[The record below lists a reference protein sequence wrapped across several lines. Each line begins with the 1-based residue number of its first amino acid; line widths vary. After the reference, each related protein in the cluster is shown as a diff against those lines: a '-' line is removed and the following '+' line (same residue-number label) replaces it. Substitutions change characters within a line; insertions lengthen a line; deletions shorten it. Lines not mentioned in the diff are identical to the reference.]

1 MLSFIQK
8 YRYSLLLVL
17 IGLLWLE
24 VLNVLLQLDQQ
35 TLLYPD
41 ASNYLESAQK
51 MYLKFTGHY
60 YRPMVMAFITGL
72 PYLFGS
78 SDAGILQWSLMVN
91 VVCWLGTSL
100 LLFQIAKDFLKPK
113 VAFVVAILP
122 FFIIGNAVLNYHLL
136 TENIYTFFIV
146 LAFYSLFRYYKTNNF
161 WFLSFSLSL
170 LLSSMLIKPG
180 AKFLA
185 ILILLFFIKTVLKNY
200 KAKAMILLY
209 GSVLMILIQLVGMK
223 VQYGDFT
230 LSYIDGVT
238 YHNYLFSKAECFKNG
253 KEYHQINN
261 PRAEYLFSL
270 LFTDQKRVAKE
281 DAIRQIKTNFPN
293 VVKAY
298 FDNLLENTK
307 SGNACV
313 FDLENKKGSDDF
325 VFWKTI
331 AFNLSK
337 WQNRLFTIIGILV
350 SLYFVRKLFTP
361 KSVYA
366 LMALFVLYTIILSGI
381 SCGQGD
387 RFHVITFP
395 IVFLLLAKALAETDR
410 FKRFSA
416 LLQK

>member
-24 VLNVLLQLDQQ
+24 VLSVLLQLDQQ

-78 SDAGILQWSLMVN
+78 SDAGILQWSLIAN
-91 VVCWLGTSL
+91 VMCWLGTSL
-100 LLFQIAKDFLKPK
+100 LLFQIANDFLKPK

-270 LFTDQKRVAKE
+270 LFTDQKRVAKD
-281 DAIRQIKTNFPN
+281 DAMLQIKTNFPN

-313 FDLENKKGSDDF
+313 FDLENKKGSSDF
-325 VFWKTI
+325 TFWKTI

-395 IVFLLLAKALAETDR
+395 IVFLLLAKALIEANR
-410 FKRFSA
+410 FKRFSV

>member
-1 MLSFIQK
+1 MLTFIQK
-8 YRYSLLLVL
+8 YRYSLLIVL

-78 SDAGILQWSLMVN
+78 SDAGILQWSLIVN
-91 VVCWLGTSL
+91 VMCWLGTSL
-100 LLFQIAKDFLKPK
+100 LLFQIAKDFLKTK
-113 VAFVVAILP
+113 VAFIVAILP

-146 LAFYSLFRYYKTNNF
+146 LAFYSLFRYFKTNNF

-185 ILILLFFIKTVLKNY
+185 ILILLFFIKTLLKNH

-230 LSYIDGVT
+230 ISYIDGVT

-281 DAIRQIKTNFPN
+281 DAILQIKTNFPN

-313 FDLENKKGSDDF
+313 FDLENKRGSSDF
-325 VFWKTI
+325 TFWKTV

-337 WQNRLFTIIGILV
+337 WQNRLFTVLGVLV
-350 SLYFVRKLFTP
+350 SLYFVRKIFAT
-361 KSVYA
+361 KSLYA

-395 IVFLLLAKALAETDR
+395 IVFLLLAKALIETDR

>member
-1 MLSFIQK
+1 MLAFFQK
-8 YRYSLLLVL
+8 YRYSLLIVF
-17 IGLLWLE
+17 IGLIWLE
-24 VLNVLLQLDQQ
+24 VLNVLLQLDRQ

-78 SDAGILQWSLMVN
+78 SDAGILQWSLLVN
-91 VVCWLGTSL
+91 VLCWLGTSL
-100 LLFQIAKDFLKPK
+100 LLFQIAKDFLKTK
-113 VAFVVAILP
+113 VAFLFALLP

-146 LAFYSLFRYYKTNNF
+146 LAFYSLFRYFKTNNF
-161 WFLSFSLSL
+161 WFLSLSLSL

-200 KAKAMILLY
+200 KTKAMILIY

-298 FDNLLENTK
+298 FHNLLENTK

-313 FDLENKKGSDDF
+313 YDLENKKGSSDF
-325 VFWKTI
+325 DFWKTA

-337 WQNRLFTIIGILV
+337 WQNRLFTVLGVLV
-350 SLYFVRKLFTP
+350 SLYFVRKILAK
-361 KSVYA
+361 KSVYTF
-366 LMALFVLYTIILSGI
+366 MALFVLYTIILSGI

-387 RFHVITFP
+387 RFHVVTFP
-395 IVFLLLAKALAETDR
+395 IVLLLLAKVLSETDR

-416 LLQK
+416 RLQK

>member
-1 MLSFIQK
+1 MLTFIQK
-8 YRYSLLLVL
+8 YRYSLLIVL

-24 VLNVLLQLDQQ
+24 VLNVLLQLDRQ

-78 SDAGILQWSLMVN
+78 SDAGILQWSLIVN
-91 VVCWLGTSL
+91 VMCWLGTSL
-100 LLFQIAKDFLKPK
+100 LLFQIAKDFLKTK
-113 VAFVVAILP
+113 VAFLFALLP

-146 LAFYSLFRYYKTNNF
+146 LAFYSLFRYFKTNNF
-161 WFLSFSLSL
+161 WFLSLSLSL

-200 KAKAMILLY
+200 KTKAMILIY

-238 YHNYLFSKAECFKNG
+238 YHNYLFSKADCFKNG

-281 DAIRQIKTNFPN
+281 DAILQIKTNFPN

-313 FDLENKKGSDDF
+313 FDLENKRGSSDF
-325 VFWKTI
+325 TFWKTV

-337 WQNRLFTIIGILV
+337 WQNRLFTVLGVLV
-350 SLYFVRKLFTP
+350 SLYFVRKLFIP

-395 IVFLLLAKALAETDR
+395 IVFLLLAKALIETDR

>member
-1 MLSFIQK
+1 MLAFIKK

-17 IGLLWLE
+17 IGLLWLV

-78 SDAGILQWSLMVN
+78 SDAGILQWSLIVN

-313 FDLENKKGSDDF
+313 FDLENKRGSSDF
-325 VFWKTI
+325 TFWKTV

-337 WQNRLFTIIGILV
+337 WQNRLFTVLGVLV
-350 SLYFVRKLFTP
+350 SLYFVRKIFAT
-361 KSVYA
+361 KSLYA

-395 IVFLLLAKALAETDR
+395 IVFLLLAKALIEIDR
-410 FKRFSA
+410 FKRFSV

>member
-91 VVCWLGTSL
+91 VVCWQGTSL

>member
-1 MLSFIQK
+1 MLTFIQK
-8 YRYSLLLVL
+8 YRYSLLIVL

-24 VLNVLLQLDQQ
+24 VLNVLLQLDRQ

-78 SDAGILQWSLMVN
+78 SDAVILQWSLIVN

-100 LLFQIAKDFLKPK
+100 LLFQIANDFLKTK
-113 VAFVVAILP
+113 VAFVVALLP

-161 WFLSFSLSL
+161 WFLSFGLSL
-170 LLSSMLIKPG
+170 FLSSMLIKPG

-270 LFTDQKRVAKE
+270 LFTDQKRVAKD

-313 FDLENKKGSDDF
+313 FDLENKKRSDDF
-325 VFWKTI
+325 VFWKTV

-337 WQNRLFTIIGILV
+337 WQNRLLTIIGILV

-361 KSVYA
+361 KAVYA

-387 RFHVITFP
+387 RFHVVTFP
-395 IVFLLLAKALAETDR
+395 IVFLLLAKALVETDR
-410 FKRFSA
+410 FKRFSV

>member
-1 MLSFIQK
+1 MLTVIQK

-78 SDAGILQWSLMVN
+78 SDAGILQWSLIVN
-91 VVCWLGTSL
+91 VLCWLGTSL
-100 LLFQIAKDFLKPK
+100 LLFQIAKDFLKAK

-146 LAFYSLFRYYKTNNF
+146 LAFYSLFRYFKTNNF

-200 KAKAMILLY
+200 KTKAMILLY

-313 FDLENKKGSDDF
+313 FDLENKRGSSDF
-325 VFWKTI
+325 TFWKTV

-337 WQNRLFTIIGILV
+337 WQNRFFTVLGVLV
-350 SLYFVRKLFTP
+350 SLYFVRKIFTT
-361 KSVYA
+361 KSIYA
-366 LMALFVLYTIILSGI
+366 FMALFILYTIILSGI

-387 RFHVITFP
+387 RFHVVTFP
-395 IVFLLLAKALAETDR
+395 IVFLLLAKALIEADR

>member
-1 MLSFIQK
+1 MLAFIKK

-17 IGLLWLE
+17 IGLLWLV

-78 SDAGILQWSLMVN
+78 SDAGILQWSLIVN
-91 VVCWLGTSL
+91 VMCWLGTSL
-100 LLFQIAKDFLKPK
+100 LLFQIAKDFLKTK

-136 TENIYTFFIV
+136 TENIYTFCIV
-146 LAFYSLFRYYKTNNF
+146 LAFYSLFRYFKTNNF

-185 ILILLFFIKTVLKNY
+185 ILILLFFIKTLLKNH

-230 LSYIDGVT
+230 ISYIDGVT
-238 YHNYLFSKAECFKNG
+238 YHNYLFSKADCFKNG

-281 DAIRQIKTNFPN
+281 DAIHQIKTNFPN

-313 FDLENKKGSDDF
+313 FDLENKRGSSDF
-325 VFWKTI
+325 IFWKTI

-337 WQNRLFTIIGILV
+337 WQNRLFTVLGVLV

-395 IVFLLLAKALAETDR
+395 IVFLLLAKALIETDR

>member
-1 MLSFIQK
+1 MLTFIQK

-24 VLNVLLQLDQQ
+24 VLNVLLQLDRQ

-78 SDAGILQWSLMVN
+78 SDAGILQWSLIVN
-91 VVCWLGTSL
+91 VMCWLGTSL
-100 LLFQIAKDFLKPK
+100 LLFQIAKDFLKTK
-113 VAFVVAILP
+113 VAFIVAILP

-146 LAFYSLFRYYKTNNF
+146 LAFYSLFRYFKTNNF

-185 ILILLFFIKTVLKNY
+185 ILILLFFIKTLLKNH
-200 KAKAMILLY
+200 KAKAMILIY

-230 LSYIDGVT
+230 ISYIDGVT
-238 YHNYLFSKAECFKNG
+238 YHNYLFSKADCFKNG

-281 DAIRQIKTNFPN
+281 DAIHQIKTNFPN

-313 FDLENKKGSDDF
+313 FDLENKRGSSDF
-325 VFWKTI
+325 TFWKTV

-337 WQNRLFTIIGILV
+337 WQNRLFTVLGVLV
-350 SLYFVRKLFTP
+350 SLYFVRKIFAT
-361 KSVYA
+361 KSLYA

-387 RFHVITFP
+387 RFHVVTFP
-395 IVFLLLAKALAETDR
+395 IVFLLLAKALIETDR

>member
-1 MLSFIQK
+1 MLAFFQK

-24 VLNVLLQLDQQ
+24 VLNVLLQLDRQ

-78 SDAGILQWSLMVN
+78 SDAGILQWSLIVN
-91 VVCWLGTSL
+91 VMCWLGTSL
-100 LLFQIAKDFLKPK
+100 LLFQIAKDFLKTK
-113 VAFVVAILP
+113 VAFIVAILP

-146 LAFYSLFRYYKTNNF
+146 LAFYSLFRYFKTNNF

-185 ILILLFFIKTVLKNY
+185 ILILLFFIKTLLKNH

-281 DAIRQIKTNFPN
+281 DAIHQIKTNFPN

-298 FDNLLENTK
+298 FHNLLENTK

-313 FDLENKKGSDDF
+313 FDLENKRGSSDF
-325 VFWKTI
+325 TFWKTV

-337 WQNRLFTIIGILV
+337 WQNRLFTVLGVLV
-350 SLYFVRKLFTP
+350 SLYFVRKIFAT
-361 KSVYA
+361 KSLYA

-395 IVFLLLAKALAETDR
+395 IVFLLLAKALSETDR
-410 FKRFSA
+410 FKQFSA

>member
-1 MLSFIQK
+1 MLTFIQK
-8 YRYSLLLVL
+8 YRYSLLIVL

-24 VLNVLLQLDQQ
+24 VLNVLLQLDRQ

-78 SDAGILQWSLMVN
+78 SDAGILQWSLLVN
-91 VVCWLGTSL
+91 VLCWLGTSL
-100 LLFQIAKDFLKPK
+100 LLFQIAKDFLKTK
-113 VAFVVAILP
+113 VAFIVAILP

-136 TENIYTFFIV
+136 TENSYTFCIV
-146 LAFYSLFRYYKTNNF
+146 LAFYSLFRYFKTNNF

-230 LSYIDGVT
+230 ISYIDGVT

-281 DAIRQIKTNFPN
+281 DAILQIKTNFPN

-313 FDLENKKGSDDF
+313 FDLENKKGSSDF
-325 VFWKTI
+325 TFWKTV

-337 WQNRLFTIIGILV
+337 WQNRLFTVLGVLV
-350 SLYFVRKLFTP
+350 SLYFVRKIFAT
-361 KSVYA
+361 KSLYA

-395 IVFLLLAKALAETDR
+395 IVFLLLAKALIETDR

>member
-1 MLSFIQK
+1 MLTFIQK

-24 VLNVLLQLDQQ
+24 VLNVLLQLDRQ

-78 SDAGILQWSLMVN
+78 SDAGILQWSLIVN
-91 VVCWLGTSL
+91 VMCWLGTSL
-100 LLFQIAKDFLKPK
+100 LLFQIAKDFLKTK
-113 VAFVVAILP
+113 VAFIVAILP

-146 LAFYSLFRYYKTNNF
+146 LAFYSLFRYFKTNNF

-230 LSYIDGVT
+230 ISYIDGVT

-281 DAIRQIKTNFPN
+281 DAIHQIKTNFPN

-313 FDLENKKGSDDF
+313 FDLENKRGSSDF
-325 VFWKTI
+325 TFWKTV

-337 WQNRLFTIIGILV
+337 WQNRLFTVLGVLV
-350 SLYFVRKLFTP
+350 SLYFVRKLFIP

-366 LMALFVLYTIILSGI
+366 LMALFVLYTIILSCI

-395 IVFLLLAKALAETDR
+395 IVFLLLAKALIETDR

>member
-1 MLSFIQK
+1 MLAFFHK
-8 YRYSLLLVL
+8 YRYSLLIVL

-24 VLNVLLQLDQQ
+24 VLNVLLQLDRQ

-78 SDAGILQWSLMVN
+78 SDAGILQWSLLVN
-91 VVCWLGTSL
+91 VLCWLVTSL
-100 LLFQIAKDFLKPK
+100 LLFQIAKDFLKTK
-113 VAFVVAILP
+113 VAFLVALLP

-146 LAFYSLFRYYKTNNF
+146 LAFYSLFRYFKTNNF

-185 ILILLFFIKTVLKNY
+185 ILILLFFIKTVLKNH
-200 KAKAMILLY
+200 KAKAMILIY

-230 LSYIDGVT
+230 ISYIDGVT

-270 LFTDQKRVAKE
+270 LFTDQKRVAQE

-298 FDNLLENTK
+298 FHNLLENAK

-313 FDLENKKGSDDF
+313 YDLENKKRSRDF
-325 VFWKTI
+325 DFWKTA
-331 AFNLSK
+331 AFDLSK
-337 WQNRLFTIIGILV
+337 WQNRLFTVLGVLV
-350 SLYFVRKLFTP
+350 SLYFVRKIWVT
-361 KSVYA
+361 KSLYA
-366 LMALFVLYTIILSGI
+366 FMALFVLYTIILSGI

-387 RFHVITFP
+387 RFHVVTFP
-395 IVFLLLAKALAETDR
+395 IVFLLLAKALVENER
-410 FKRFSA
+410 FKRFFVR
-416 LLQK
+416 LQK

>member
-1 MLSFIQK
+1 MLAFFQK
-8 YRYSLLLVL
+8 YRYSLLIVF
-17 IGLLWLE
+17 IGLIWLE

-78 SDAGILQWSLMVN
+78 SDAGILQWSLIVN
-91 VVCWLGTSL
+91 VMCWLGTSL
-100 LLFQIAKDFLKPK
+100 LLFQIAKDFLKTK
-113 VAFVVAILP
+113 VAFIVAILP

-136 TENIYTFFIV
+136 TENIYTFCIV
-146 LAFYSLFRYYKTNNF
+146 LAFYSLFRYFKTNNF

-230 LSYIDGVT
+230 ISYIDGVT

-313 FDLENKKGSDDF
+313 FDLENKKGSSDF
-325 VFWKTI
+325 TFWKTV

-337 WQNRLFTIIGILV
+337 WQNRFFTVLGVLV

-395 IVFLLLAKALAETDR
+395 IVFLLLAKVLSETDR
-410 FKRFSA
+410 FKRFFVR
-416 LLQK
+416 LQK

>member
-1 MLSFIQK
+1 VLTFIQK
-8 YRYSLLLVL
+8 YRYSLLIVL

-24 VLNVLLQLDQQ
+24 VLNVLLQLDRQ

-78 SDAGILQWSLMVN
+78 SDAGILQWSLIVN
-91 VVCWLGTSL
+91 VMCWLGTSL
-100 LLFQIAKDFLKPK
+100 LLFQIAKDFLKTK

-146 LAFYSLFRYYKTNNF
+146 LAFYSLFRYFKTNNF

-230 LSYIDGVT
+230 ISYIDGVT

-281 DAIRQIKTNFPN
+281 DAILQIKTNFPN

-313 FDLENKKGSDDF
+313 FDLENKRGSSDF
-325 VFWKTI
+325 IFWKTI

-337 WQNRLFTIIGILV
+337 WQNRLFTVLGVLV

-395 IVFLLLAKALAETDR
+395 IVFLLLAKALIETDR

>member
-1 MLSFIQK
+1 M
-8 YRYSLLLVL
+8 
-17 IGLLWLE
+17 
-24 VLNVLLQLDQQ
+24 
-35 TLLYPD
+35 
-41 ASNYLESAQK
+41 
-51 MYLKFTGHY
+51 
-60 YRPMVMAFITGL
+60 
-72 PYLFGS
+72 
-78 SDAGILQWSLMVN
+78 
-91 VVCWLGTSL
+91 CWLGTSL
-100 LLFQIAKDFLKPK
+100 LLFQIANDFLKTK

-200 KAKAMILLY
+200 KDKAMILLY

-313 FDLENKKGSDDF
+313 FDLENKKGSSDF
-325 VFWKTI
+325 TFWKTV

-395 IVFLLLAKALAETDR
+395 IVFLLLAKALIEIDR
-410 FKRFSA
+410 FKRFSV

>member
-1 MLSFIQK
+1 MLTFIQK
-8 YRYSLLLVL
+8 YRYSLLIVL

-24 VLNVLLQLDQQ
+24 VLNVLLQLDRQ

-78 SDAGILQWSLMVN
+78 SDAGILQWSLIVN
-91 VVCWLGTSL
+91 VMCWLGTSL
-100 LLFQIAKDFLKPK
+100 LLFQIAKDFLKTK
-113 VAFVVAILP
+113 VAFIVAILP

-146 LAFYSLFRYYKTNNF
+146 LAFYSLFRYFKTNNF

-185 ILILLFFIKTVLKNY
+185 ILILLFFIKTLLKNH
-200 KAKAMILLY
+200 KAKAMILIY

-230 LSYIDGVT
+230 ISYIDGVT
-238 YHNYLFSKAECFKNG
+238 YHNYLFSKADCFKNG

-281 DAIRQIKTNFPN
+281 DAILQIKTNFPN

-313 FDLENKKGSDDF
+313 FDLENKRGSSDF
-325 VFWKTI
+325 IFWKTI

-337 WQNRLFTIIGILV
+337 WQNRLFTVLGVLV

-395 IVFLLLAKALAETDR
+395 IVFLLLAKALIETDR

>member
-1 MLSFIQK
+1 MLAFIKK

-17 IGLLWLE
+17 IGLLWLV

-78 SDAGILQWSLMVN
+78 SDAGILQWSLIVN
-91 VVCWLGTSL
+91 VMCWLGTSL
-100 LLFQIAKDFLKPK
+100 LLFQIANDFLKTK

-200 KAKAMILLY
+200 KDKAMILLY

-313 FDLENKKGSDDF
+313 FDLENKRGSSDF
-325 VFWKTI
+325 TFWKTV

-337 WQNRLFTIIGILV
+337 WQNRLFTVLGVLV
-350 SLYFVRKLFTP
+350 SLYFVRKIFAT
-361 KSVYA
+361 KSLYA

-395 IVFLLLAKALAETDR
+395 IVFLLLAKALIEIDR
-410 FKRFSA
+410 FKRFSV

>member
-1 MLSFIQK
+1 MLAFIKK

-17 IGLLWLE
+17 IGLLWLV

-78 SDAGILQWSLMVN
+78 SDAGILQWSLIVN

-100 LLFQIAKDFLKPK
+100 LLFQIAKDFLKTK

-146 LAFYSLFRYYKTNNF
+146 LAFYSLFRYFKTNNF

-200 KAKAMILLY
+200 KDKAMILLY

-238 YHNYLFSKAECFKNG
+238 YHNYLFSKAKCFKNG

-313 FDLENKKGSDDF
+313 FDLENKKGSSDF
-325 VFWKTI
+325 TFWKTV

-395 IVFLLLAKALAETDR
+395 IVFLLLAKALIEIDR
-410 FKRFSA
+410 FKRFSV

>member
-1 MLSFIQK
+1 MLTFIQK

-24 VLNVLLQLDQQ
+24 VLNVLLQLDRQ

-78 SDAGILQWSLMVN
+78 SDAGILQWSLLVN
-91 VVCWLGTSL
+91 VLCWLGTSL
-100 LLFQIAKDFLKPK
+100 LLFQIAKDFLKAN
-113 VAFVVAILP
+113 VAFVVALLP

-146 LAFYSLFRYYKTNNF
+146 LAFYSLFRYFKTNNF

-185 ILILLFFIKTVLKNY
+185 ILILLFFIKTLLKNH

-230 LSYIDGVT
+230 ISYIDGVT
-238 YHNYLFSKAECFKNG
+238 YHNYLFSKADCFKNG

-313 FDLENKKGSDDF
+313 FDLENKRGSSDF
-325 VFWKTI
+325 TFWKTV

-337 WQNRLFTIIGILV
+337 WQNRLFTVLGVLV
-350 SLYFVRKLFTP
+350 SLYFVRKIFAT
-361 KSVYA
+361 KSLYA

-395 IVFLLLAKALAETDR
+395 IVFLLLAKALIETDR

>member
-1 MLSFIQK
+1 MLAFIKK

-17 IGLLWLE
+17 IGLLWLV
-24 VLNVLLQLDQQ
+24 VLNVLLQLDRQ

-78 SDAGILQWSLMVN
+78 SDAGILKWSLIVN
-91 VVCWLGTSL
+91 VMCWLGTSL

-200 KAKAMILLY
+200 KDKAMILLY

-261 PRAEYLFSL
+261 RRAEYLFSL

-313 FDLENKKGSDDF
+313 FDLENKKGSSDF
-325 VFWKTI
+325 TFWKTV

-395 IVFLLLAKALAETDR
+395 IVFLLLAKALIEIDR
-410 FKRFSA
+410 FKRFSV

>member
-1 MLSFIQK
+1 MLTVIQK

-60 YRPMVMAFITGL
+60 YRPMMMAFITGL

-78 SDAGILQWSLMVN
+78 SDAGILQWSLIVN
-91 VVCWLGTSL
+91 VMCWLGTSL
-100 LLFQIAKDFLKPK
+100 LLFQIANDFLKTK
-113 VAFVVAILP
+113 VAFVVALLP

-161 WFLSFSLSL
+161 WFLSFGLSL

-200 KAKAMILLY
+200 KAKAMILIY

-230 LSYIDGVT
+230 ISYIDGVT

-313 FDLENKKGSDDF
+313 FDLENKKRSDDF
-325 VFWKTI
+325 VFWKTV

-337 WQNRLFTIIGILV
+337 WQNRLLTIIGILV

-361 KSVYA
+361 KAVYA

-387 RFHVITFP
+387 RFHVVTFP
-395 IVFLLLAKALAETDR
+395 IVFLLLAKALVETDR
-410 FKRFSA
+410 FKRFSV

>member
-1 MLSFIQK
+1 MLAFIKK

-17 IGLLWLE
+17 IGLLWLV

-78 SDAGILQWSLMVN
+78 SDAGILQWSLIVN
-91 VVCWLGTSL
+91 VMCWLGTSL
-100 LLFQIAKDFLKPK
+100 LLFQIANDFLKTK

-200 KAKAMILLY
+200 KDKAMILLY

-313 FDLENKKGSDDF
+313 FDLENKKGSSDF
-325 VFWKTI
+325 TFWKTV

-395 IVFLLLAKALAETDR
+395 IVFLLLAKALIEIDR
-410 FKRFSA
+410 FKRFSV

>member
-1 MLSFIQK
+1 MLAFFQK
-8 YRYSLLLVL
+8 YRYSLLIVL
-17 IGLLWLE
+17 IGLIWLE
-24 VLNVLLQLDQQ
+24 VLNVLLQLDRQ

-78 SDAGILQWSLMVN
+78 SDAGILQWSLLVN
-91 VVCWLGTSL
+91 VLCWLGTSL
-100 LLFQIAKDFLKPK
+100 LLFQIAKDFLKTK
-113 VAFVVAILP
+113 VAFLFALLP

-146 LAFYSLFRYYKTNNF
+146 LAFYSLFRYFKTNNF
-161 WFLSFSLSL
+161 WFLSLSLSL

-200 KAKAMILLY
+200 KTKAMILIY

-298 FDNLLENTK
+298 FHNLLENTK

-313 FDLENKKGSDDF
+313 YDLENKKGSRDF
-325 VFWKTI
+325 DFWKTA

-337 WQNRLFTIIGILV
+337 WQNRLFTVLGVLV
-350 SLYFVRKLFTP
+350 SLYFVRKILAK
-361 KSVYA
+361 KSVYTF
-366 LMALFVLYTIILSGI
+366 MALFVLYTIILSGI

-387 RFHVITFP
+387 RFHVVTFP
-395 IVFLLLAKALAETDR
+395 IVLLLLAKVLSETDR

-416 LLQK
+416 RLQK

>member
-1 MLSFIQK
+1 MLTFIQK

-24 VLNVLLQLDQQ
+24 VLNVLLQLDRQ

-78 SDAGILQWSLMVN
+78 SDAGILQWSLIVN
-91 VVCWLGTSL
+91 VLCWLGTSL
-100 LLFQIAKDFLKPK
+100 LLFQIAKDFLKAK

-136 TENIYTFFIV
+136 TENIYTFCIV
-146 LAFYSLFRYYKTNNF
+146 LAFYSLFRYFKTNNF

-337 WQNRLFTIIGILV
+337 WQNRLFTVVGILV
-350 SLYFVRKLFTP
+350 SLYFIRKLFTP

-395 IVFLLLAKALAETDR
+395 IVFLLLAKALIEIDR

>member
-1 MLSFIQK
+1 VLTFIQK
-8 YRYSLLLVL
+8 YRYSLLIVL

-24 VLNVLLQLDQQ
+24 VLNVLLQLDRQ

-78 SDAGILQWSLMVN
+78 SDAVILQWSLIVN

-100 LLFQIAKDFLKPK
+100 LLFQIANDFLKTK
-113 VAFVVAILP
+113 VAFVVALLP

-161 WFLSFSLSL
+161 WFLSFGLSL
-170 LLSSMLIKPG
+170 FLSSMLIKPG

-270 LFTDQKRVAKE
+270 LFTDQKRVAKD

-313 FDLENKKGSDDF
+313 FDLENKKRSDDF
-325 VFWKTI
+325 VFWKTV

-337 WQNRLFTIIGILV
+337 WQNRLLTIIGILV

-361 KSVYA
+361 KAVYA

-387 RFHVITFP
+387 RFHVVTFP
-395 IVFLLLAKALAETDR
+395 IVFLLLAKALVETDR
-410 FKRFSA
+410 FKRFSV

>member
-1 MLSFIQK
+1 MLAFIKK

-17 IGLLWLE
+17 IGLLWLV

-78 SDAGILQWSLMVN
+78 SDAGILQWSLIVN

-200 KAKAMILLY
+200 KDKAMILLY

-337 WQNRLFTIIGILV
+337 WQNRLFTVLGVLV
-350 SLYFVRKLFTP
+350 SLYFVRKLFIP

-395 IVFLLLAKALAETDR
+395 IVFLLLAKALIETDR

>member
-1 MLSFIQK
+1 MLTFIQK

-24 VLNVLLQLDQQ
+24 VLNVLLQLDRQ

-78 SDAGILQWSLMVN
+78 SDAGILQWSLIVN
-91 VVCWLGTSL
+91 VLCWLGTSL
-100 LLFQIAKDFLKPK
+100 LLFQIAKDFLKAK

-146 LAFYSLFRYYKTNNF
+146 LAFYSLFRYFKTNNF

-180 AKFLA
+180 AKFLV
-185 ILILLFFIKTVLKNY
+185 ILILLFFIKTLLKNH

-230 LSYIDGVT
+230 ISYIDGVT

-281 DAIRQIKTNFPN
+281 DAILQIKTNFPN

-313 FDLENKKGSDDF
+313 FDLENKRGSSNF
-325 VFWKTI
+325 TFWKTV

-337 WQNRLFTIIGILV
+337 WQNRLFTVLGVLV

-395 IVFLLLAKALAETDR
+395 IVFLLLAKALVETDR
-410 FKRFSA
+410 FKRFFVR
-416 LLQK
+416 LQK

>member
-1 MLSFIQK
+1 
-8 YRYSLLLVL
+8 
-17 IGLLWLE
+17 
-24 VLNVLLQLDQQ
+24 
-35 TLLYPD
+35 
-41 ASNYLESAQK
+41 
-51 MYLKFTGHY
+51 
-60 YRPMVMAFITGL
+60 
-72 PYLFGS
+72 
-78 SDAGILQWSLMVN
+78 
-91 VVCWLGTSL
+91 
-100 LLFQIAKDFLKPK
+100 
-113 VAFVVAILP
+113 
-122 FFIIGNAVLNYHLL
+122 
-136 TENIYTFFIV
+136 
-146 LAFYSLFRYYKTNNF
+146 
-161 WFLSFSLSL
+161 
-170 LLSSMLIKPG
+170 MLIKPG

-230 LSYIDGVT
+230 ISYIDGVT
-238 YHNYLFSKAECFKNG
+238 YHNYLFSKAECFKNS

-270 LFTDQKRVAKE
+270 LFTDQKRVAKD
-281 DAIRQIKTNFPN
+281 DAMLQIKTNFPN

-313 FDLENKKGSDDF
+313 FDLENKKGSSDF
-325 VFWKTI
+325 TFWKTI

-366 LMALFVLYTIILSGI
+366 LMALFVLYTIMLSGI
-381 SCGQGD
+381 SSGQGD
-387 RFHVITFP
+387 RFHLVTFP
-395 IVFLLLAKALAETDR
+395 IVLLLLAKWLSKNEQ

>member
-1 MLSFIQK
+1 MLTFIQK
-8 YRYSLLLVL
+8 YRYSLLIVL

-78 SDAGILQWSLMVN
+78 SDAGILQWSLIVN
-91 VVCWLGTSL
+91 VMCWLGTSL
-100 LLFQIAKDFLKPK
+100 LLFQIAKDFLKTK
-113 VAFVVAILP
+113 VAFIVAILP

-146 LAFYSLFRYYKTNNF
+146 LAFYSLFRYFKTNNF

-281 DAIRQIKTNFPN
+281 DAILQIKTNFPN

-313 FDLENKKGSDDF
+313 FDLENKRGSSDF
-325 VFWKTI
+325 TFWKTV

-337 WQNRLFTIIGILV
+337 WQNRLFTVLGVLV
-350 SLYFVRKLFTP
+350 SLYFVRKLFIP

-366 LMALFVLYTIILSGI
+366 LMALFVLYTIILSCI

-395 IVFLLLAKALAETDR
+395 IVFLLLAKALIETDR

>member
-1 MLSFIQK
+1 MLAFIKK

-17 IGLLWLE
+17 IGLLWLV
-24 VLNVLLQLDQQ
+24 VLNVLLQLDKQ

-78 SDAGILQWSLMVN
+78 SDAGILQWSLIVN
-91 VVCWLGTSL
+91 VMCWLGTSL
-100 LLFQIAKDFLKPK
+100 LLFQIANDFLKTK

-200 KAKAMILLY
+200 KDKAMILLY

-313 FDLENKKGSDDF
+313 FDLENKRGSSDF
-325 VFWKTI
+325 TFWKTV

-337 WQNRLFTIIGILV
+337 WQNRLFTVLGVLV
-350 SLYFVRKLFTP
+350 SLYFVRKIFAT
-361 KSVYA
+361 KSLYA

-395 IVFLLLAKALAETDR
+395 IVFLLLAKALIEIDR
-410 FKRFSA
+410 FKRFSV

>member
-1 MLSFIQK
+1 MLTFIQK
-8 YRYSLLLVL
+8 YRYSLLIVL

-24 VLNVLLQLDQQ
+24 VLNVLLQLDRQ

-78 SDAGILQWSLMVN
+78 SDAGILQWSLIVN
-91 VVCWLGTSL
+91 VMCWLGTSL
-100 LLFQIAKDFLKPK
+100 LLFQIAKDFLKTK
-113 VAFVVAILP
+113 VAFIVAILP

-185 ILILLFFIKTVLKNY
+185 ILILLFFIKTLLKNH

-230 LSYIDGVT
+230 ISYIDGVT

-253 KEYHQINN
+253 KGYHQINN

-281 DAIRQIKTNFPN
+281 DAIHQIKTNFPN

-313 FDLENKKGSDDF
+313 FDLENKRGSSDF
-325 VFWKTI
+325 TFWKTV

-337 WQNRLFTIIGILV
+337 WQNRLFTVLGVLV
-350 SLYFVRKLFTP
+350 SLYFVRKIFAT
-361 KSVYA
+361 KSLYA

-395 IVFLLLAKALAETDR
+395 IVFLLLAKALIETDR

>member
-1 MLSFIQK
+1 MLAFIQK
-8 YRYSLLLVL
+8 YRYSLLIVL

-60 YRPMVMAFITGL
+60 YRPMVMAFISGL

-78 SDAGILQWSLMVN
+78 SDAGILQWSLLVN
-91 VVCWLGTSL
+91 VLCWLGTSL
-100 LLFQIAKDFLKPK
+100 LLFQIAKDFLKAN
-113 VAFVVAILP
+113 VAFVVVLLP

-146 LAFYSLFRYYKTNNF
+146 LAFYSLFRYFKTNNF

-185 ILILLFFIKTVLKNY
+185 IVILLFFIKTVLKNY
-200 KAKAMILLY
+200 KAKAMILIY

-281 DAIRQIKTNFPN
+281 DAIQQIKTNFPN

-298 FDNLLENTK
+298 FHNLLENAK

-313 FDLENKKGSDDF
+313 YDLENKKGSRDF
-325 VFWKTI
+325 DFWKTV
-331 AFNLSK
+331 AFDLSK
-337 WQNRLFTIIGILV
+337 WQNRLFTVLGVLV
-350 SLYFVRKLFTP
+350 SLYFVRKIFATKL
-361 KSVYA
+361 VYA
-366 LMALFVLYTIILSGI
+366 FMALFVLYTIILSGI

-387 RFHVITFP
+387 RFHVVTFP
-395 IVFLLLAKALAETDR
+395 IVFLLLAKALVETDR
-410 FKRFSA
+410 FKRFSVR
-416 LLQK
+416 LQK